1 MLGYFAI
8 YGGRFTNRLR
18 GSQTRRSWW
27 MGQLPH
33 EIAAL
38 NAR

>member
-1 MLGYFAI
+1 MLGYFAL
-8 YGGRFTNRLR
+8 YGGRFSNALR
-18 GSQTRRSWW
+18 SRKTRRSWW